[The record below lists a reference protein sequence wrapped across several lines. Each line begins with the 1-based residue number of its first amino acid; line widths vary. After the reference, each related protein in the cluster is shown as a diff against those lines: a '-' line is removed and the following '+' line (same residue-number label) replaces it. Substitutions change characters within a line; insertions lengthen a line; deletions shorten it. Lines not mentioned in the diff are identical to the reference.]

1 MNRERKELREQTGHL
16 LQALGDNADQV
27 AASLRAHGVSGAP
40 RSPQG
45 CAIAVYVSAVVG
57 ADRRVNA
64 VAVHN
69 TGVLIRPSSRW
80 RPPVAVPLPAPVKE
94 FIIRF
99 DRGGFP
105 ALARRDPA
113 PQPQGPA
120 KSPVDIG

>member
-1 MNRERKELREQTGHL
+1 MNRERKELRADTSRL
-16 LQALGDNADQV
+16 LQALGDHADQV
-27 AASLRAHGVSGAP
+27 AASLEAQGVTGAP

-45 CAIAVYVSAVVG
+45 CAVAVYVSAVVG

-69 TGVLIRPSSRW
+69 TGVLIRRSSRW
-80 RPPVAVPLPAPVKE
+80 RPPVAVPLPAAVKE

-105 ALARRDPA
+105 ALARRE
-113 PQPQGPA
+113 QPPVTT
-120 KSPVDIG
+120 SPVDVG